1 MGMQKISAETLNVSS
16 PLREGMLFIALASST
31 MQHFAMVI
39 LIPIICNV
47 QFKSI

>member
-1 MGMQKISAETLNVSS
+1 MGMQKISAESLNVSS

-39 LIPIICNV
+39 LIPIICHV
-47 QFKSI
+47 QHTSI